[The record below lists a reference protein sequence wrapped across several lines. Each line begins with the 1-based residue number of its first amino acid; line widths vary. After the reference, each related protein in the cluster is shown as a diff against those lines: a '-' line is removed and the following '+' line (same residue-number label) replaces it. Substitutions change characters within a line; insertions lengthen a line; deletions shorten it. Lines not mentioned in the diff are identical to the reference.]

1 MDHVQSIEELM
12 QEIDRLKALLQ
23 TKENELDTRIANRD
37 RIIKFKFPP
46 NKKVKTNSQIG
57 RLFGVSKDMI
67 NTIQSNF
74 SKVAKKFKKAFNDY
88 QANKE
93 GANFQAHSEAINQNY
108 NYDASIDE
116 IIENFSK
123 SLKEQQE
130 KLNLK
135 REKKQKASRVSA
147 RVTLSP
153 KLLMNK
159 VKKNFNKAKIVIM
172 HQASSLSYTYGEY
185 KERKAYERN
194 QELADD
200 LQYEVEKERVKQRKF
215 DFKAAIKAE
224 KKEEKLRLKEEQKIK
239 IDHAKASI
247 ITMPFVLINSVKKNF
262 NKAKIALMVKA
273 NNLSVEYNEYRER
286 KAYERDQDLADDLQ
300 YEVEKERIKQR
311 KSDFKAAIK
320 EHNKEVKKEKREV
333 QKQRISSALC
343 YVCSLPKSQLNKVRT
358 YLGAIQSKYGELY
371 QELADHK
378 EEKAQIKNQKLA
390 DKLQAKVEKTEHK
403 QHKSD
408 FKAAIKAEK
417 QEEKER
423 RHQAIL
429 DMIKAL
435 DQEQQQELESQRAEI
450 SNLQSEIMYNM
461 REGGGRRR

>member
-23 TKENELDTRIANRD
+23 TKENKLDTRIANRD

-200 LQYEVEKERVKQRKF
+200 LQYEVEKER
-215 DFKAAIKAE
+215 
-224 KKEEKLRLKEEQKIK
+224 
-239 IDHAKASI
+239 
-247 ITMPFVLINSVKKNF
+247 
-262 NKAKIALMVKA
+262 
-273 NNLSVEYNEYRER
+273 
-286 KAYERDQDLADDLQ
+286 
-300 YEVEKERIKQR
+300 IKQR
-311 KSDFKAAIK
+311 
-320 EHNKEVKKEKREV
+320 
-333 QKQRISSALC
+333 
-343 YVCSLPKSQLNKVRT
+343 
-358 YLGAIQSKYGELY
+358 
-371 QELADHK
+371 
-378 EEKAQIKNQKLA
+378 
-390 DKLQAKVEKTEHK
+390 
-403 QHKSD
+403 KSD